1 MIRFSSLHTFC
12 NVFEFSVGI
21 KHRFRHILRDP
32 LKPQGQC
39 YSKLNESIS
48 CYADACFT
56 YTQRTLHDKN
66 GFRKIQCIRLDGTV
80 VEGKSCCTTMLFTFH
95 CVYCFVLLYVIK
107 LFCKCLFSIKSNYE
121 LRTLTSYPKHTKTF
135 FICSFS

>member
-80 VEGKSCCTTMLFTFH
+80 VEGKSF
-95 CVYCFVLLYVIK
+95 VYNTLLVLP
-107 LFCKCLFSIKSNYE
+107 C
-121 LRTLTSYPKHTKTF
+121 
-135 FICSFS
+135 CSFSTASTVLCYCMLLSYSVSAYFP